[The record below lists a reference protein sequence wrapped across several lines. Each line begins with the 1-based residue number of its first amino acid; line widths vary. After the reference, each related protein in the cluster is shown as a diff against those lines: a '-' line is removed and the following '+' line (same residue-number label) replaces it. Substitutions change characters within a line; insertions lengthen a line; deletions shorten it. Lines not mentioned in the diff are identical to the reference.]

1 MRVVVTDL
9 AAERGGQH
17 VFSGLFFSLEQ
28 GNALVVTGENGSG
41 KSTLLRIIC
50 GLLEPVRGF
59 IRLESGD
66 GLLDLQ
72 SSLHYL
78 GHQNAMKPS
87 LTVRENLQYW
97 REFNGNPHIAIDD
110 ALEQVGL
117 IGIDHLPFGYLSTG
131 QKRRVSIAKLL
142 VSYRQIW
149 VVDEP
154 TAGLDEASE
163 KRFAALMKAHLAE
176 GGMIIAATHIPL
188 GLEGAQRIDLGAY
201 QTESAD

>member
-9 AAERGGQH
+9 AAERGGQDI
-17 VFSGLFFSLEQ
+17 FSGLFFSLDQ
-28 GNALVVTGENGSG
+28 GHALVITGENGSG

-50 GLLEPVRGF
+50 GLLMPVRGS
-59 IRLESGD
+59 IRLESSE

-87 LTVRENLQYW
+87 LSVRENLQYW
-97 REFNGNPHIAIDD
+97 RKFNGNPHIEIDD

-117 IGIDHLPFGYLSTG
+117 VGIDHLPFGYLSTG

-142 VSYRQIW
+142 VSYRPIW

-163 KRFAALMKAHLAE
+163 KRFANLMKTHLAE

-188 GLEGAQRIDLGAY
+188 GLDGAQRIDLGAY